1 MSQKV
6 SSILFNNYIY
16 NNSKWFSKNNSKY
29 LLNEDLQI
37 REIIN
42 LIFKS
47 NINKQ
52 FLFVDKVVI
61 YKYYTKVK
69 IYIYFFCNFNYF
81 KQNIYSTKLNI
92 TKSYL
97 TLSFLYYKYIEI
109 LQIKKL
115 EIIKLLRNILN
126 SNINIHIFFK
136 NVNYTYN
143 NINCINN
150 YLNTTNILLR
160 NSQISN
166 IFIKTK
172 TFTNN
177 FKYLKNSNNKYS
189 LNFSYNKLQKKNY
202 KLLSHT
208 STRISRRFTN
218 IKYFKTLRYLLY
230 VLAYNTNFSNKLT
243 ITSLLNLIYYELN
256 NLDNT
261 AKNYNFL
268 FYNLFNIIREQLMF
282 YFKDDNCKIKGIRIQ
297 VKGRFF
303 LTKRKRIFIFNL
315 GDLNLNK
322 IDYSKD
328 YACLDLIKSTGSSSL
343 KIWISYKN

>member
-6 SSILFNNYIY
+6 SSLLFNNYIY
-16 NNSKWFSKNNSKY
+16 NNSKWFTKVNSKF

-47 NINKQ
+47 NLNKQ
-52 FLFVDKVVI
+52 FLFIDKIVI
-61 YKYYTKVK
+61 YKYHTKIK
-69 IYIYFFCNFNYF
+69 IYVYFFCNFNYF
-81 KQNIYSTKLNI
+81 KQNLYITRLNSTN
-92 TKSYL
+92 SYL
-97 TLSFLYYKYIEI
+97 TFSFLYYKYMEM

-115 EIIKLLRNILN
+115 EIIKLLRNLLN
-126 SNINIHIFFK
+126 SNLNIYIFFK
-136 NVNYTYN
+136 NINFTYN
-143 NINCINN
+143 NINLINTN
-150 YLNTTNILLR
+150 LISKDYLFSNKNLSNIL
-160 NSQISN
+160 
-166 IFIKTK
+166 IKTK
-172 TFTNN
+172 KFNNNSKYYKTTNLI
-177 FKYLKNSNNKYS
+177 YSSN
-189 LNFSYNKLQKKNY
+189 YNKIIKKNR
-202 KLLSHT
+202 KLLLHI
-208 STRISRRFTN
+208 STKTLRRFNT

-230 VLAYNTNFSNKLT
+230 ILAYNNNFTIKTNIS
-243 ITSLLNLIYYELN
+243 SLLNLIYYELN
-256 NLDNT
+256 SLDNT

-328 YACLDLIKSTGSSSL
+328 YACLDLIKSTCSCSL
-343 KIWISYKN
+343 KIWINYKN